1 MLLFFW
7 DKDQF
12 FVITKK
18 NAMEKKLKILH
29 GSTFKC
35 AFTLLPANPQQP
47 NNSELQTV
55 DQEKLK
61 PLFGSRFI
69 IEQ

>member
-1 MLLFFW
+1 
-7 DKDQF
+7 
-12 FVITKK
+12 
-18 NAMEKKLKILH
+18 MEKKLKILQ

-35 AFTLLPANPQQP
+35 AFSLIVPANPQQP

-69 IEQ
+69 IEQWKYF

>member
-1 MLLFFW
+1 
-7 DKDQF
+7 
-12 FVITKK
+12 
-18 NAMEKKLKILH
+18 MEKKLKILQ

-35 AFTLLPANPQQP
+35 AFTLIVPANPQQP

-69 IEQ
+69 IEQWKYF